1 MHRERAI
8 SVTADMQDSVLGEH
22 SYLTQVS
29 GMRRSLSLIHQ
40 RESDINSEEKKIKGT
55 YGGILPKSAIGKR
68 DCLLRQSNQE
78 KMNDSV
84 M

>member
-40 RESDINSEEKKIKGT
+40 RESDINSEEKK
-55 YGGILPKSAIGKR
+55 
-68 DCLLRQSNQE
+68 N
-78 KMNDSV
+78 
-84 M
+84 